1 MQNAGRKVRV
11 KRSARYRKYFEPI
24 EKRPVPTAKFQL
36 NNSSS
41 SQRADNFAARQTG
54 VSRLVRQIC
63 LLREQGDTVEAGRLE
78 ANDLAALVDE
88 IRREQGGAT
97 LRDEELQEIFS
108 VETQRIADATLVADL
123 LIPRLLETWN
133 SFSAALPRPRP
144 AATTPEPA
152 PIRAATTVPAGP
164 PAISDLLDA
173 MLAAERMSTRMSP
186 TPNR

>member
-1 MQNAGRKVRV
+1 LQNAGRSARLKC
-11 KRSARYRKYFEPI
+11 SARYRKYFEPI

-54 VSRLVRQIC
+54 VARLVRQIC

-78 ANDLAALVDE
+78 ANDLAALVDQ
-88 IRREQGGAT
+88 IRREQGGDA
-97 LRDEELQEIFS
+97 LRDDELSALFAA
-108 VETQRIADATLVADL
+108 ETQRISDATLVADL

-144 AATTPEPA
+144 AAPASEPA
-152 PIRAATTVPAGP
+152 PVRAPATVPAGP